1 MVILIKAL
9 TAAYSDNIPH
19 LNVYKGKIMNI
30 TIELTETQ
38 EKALA
43 YVALS
48 PQEWA
53 ENAVH
58 NRCRIAIDEIYA
70 MEVARMTADPD
81 ITSIPADK
89 DTVVLAA
96 DIQSAAERNAEEESN
111 LPGGE

>member
-1 MVILIKAL
+1 
-9 TAAYSDNIPH
+9 
-19 LNVYKGKIMNI
+19 MNI
-30 TIELTETQ
+30 TIELTAAQ
-38 EKALA
+38 EKGLA

-58 NRCRIAIDEIYA
+58 ERCRIAIDEIYN

-89 DTVVLAA
+89 DAVVLAA
-96 DIQSAAERNAEEESN
+96 NIQTAAERNAASEA
-111 LPGGE
+111 P

>member
-1 MVILIKAL
+1 MTTL
-9 TAAYSDNIPH
+9 
-19 LNVYKGKIMNI
+19 
-30 TIELTETQ
+30 TIELTATQ

-43 YVALS
+43 FVTLS

-70 MEVARMTADPD
+70 TEVARMTADPE

-89 DTVVLAA
+89 DAVVLAA
-96 DIQSAAERNAEEESN
+96 DIQSAAERNEAST
-111 LPGGE
+111 PV

>member
-1 MVILIKAL
+1 
-9 TAAYSDNIPH
+9 
-19 LNVYKGKIMNI
+19 MNI

-53 ENAVH
+53 ENVVH
-58 NRCRIAIDEIYA
+58 NRCRQAIDEIYN

-89 DTVVLAA
+89 DAVVLAA
-96 DIQSAAERNAEEESN
+96 DIQSVAERNAAAESST
-111 LPGGE
+111 P

>member
-1 MVILIKAL
+1 
-9 TAAYSDNIPH
+9 
-19 LNVYKGKIMNI
+19 MNI

-53 ENAVH
+53 ENVVH
-58 NRCRIAIDEIYA
+58 NRCRQAIDEIYN
-70 MEVARMTADPD
+70 MEVARMTADPE

-89 DTVVLAA
+89 DAVVLAA
-96 DIQSAAERNAEEESN
+96 DIQSAAQRSAVESS
-111 LPGGE
+111 PI

>member
-1 MVILIKAL
+1 
-9 TAAYSDNIPH
+9 
-19 LNVYKGKIMNI
+19 MNI
-30 TIELTETQ
+30 TITLTDSQ

-43 YVALS
+43 YVAAS

-58 NRCRIAIDEIYA
+58 NRCSIAIDEIYD
-70 MEVARMTADPD
+70 MEVARMTADPE

-96 DIQSAAERNAEEESN
+96 DIPSAAERNAAADEST
-111 LPGGE
+111 P

>member
-1 MVILIKAL
+1 
-9 TAAYSDNIPH
+9 
-19 LNVYKGKIMNI
+19 MNI

-53 ENAVH
+53 ENVVH
-58 NRCRIAIDEIYA
+58 NRCRQAIDEIYN

-89 DTVVLAA
+89 DAVVLAA
-96 DIQSAAERNAEEESN
+96 DIQSVAEHNAAAAEST
-111 LPGGE
+111 P